1 MSLTTAY
8 GGSIIISLL
17 GQVLNV
23 IPIYDRETGLKEFK

>member
-8 GGSIIISLL
+8 GKSIIPLL

-23 IPIYDRETGLKEFK
+23 IPIYDRETGLKEFQ